1 MSWGKCSSV
10 SESQGRKPKALRGCP
25 PVEHGTNMFRLGV
38 MLILDNLILVIGHG
52 LMVWVKD
59 ARQFRAGCD
68 RHQIVDVRLSG

>member
-1 MSWGKCSSV
+1 MSWEKCSSV
-10 SESQGRKPKALRGCP
+10 SESQGGKPNAPRGCP
-25 PVEHGTNMFRLGV
+25 PVEHGTDMFRMDV
-38 MLILDNLILVIGHG
+38 VLILDNLILVMRHG